1 MFQTSLINLS
11 NYSRLLSMSFVM
23 NVVDIYHHQVMILT
37 LWEIDHFFFFPLFF
51 RQTHLCTI
59 SSCSRYTYLVML
71 SSSTLIFSGVIAFA
85 TFGVWFTS
93 LPLRAFRPNLG
104 TRFFLGG
111 EDVTVRVF
119 VMLGI
124 YFVSMKYV
132 FVKCKACVCLC
143 ETFENLKVLI
153 KRVFL

>member
-1 MFQTSLINLS
+1 
-11 NYSRLLSMSFVM
+11 
-23 NVVDIYHHQVMILT
+23 
-37 LWEIDHFFFFPLFF
+37 
-51 RQTHLCTI
+51 
-59 SSCSRYTYLVML
+59 
-71 SSSTLIFSGVIAFA
+71 
-85 TFGVWFTS
+85 
-93 LPLRAFRPNLG
+93 
-104 TRFFLGG
+104 
-111 EDVTVRVF
+111 VTVRVF